1 MRASPRTASRAL
13 AAAALLAAA
22 CTTPAERGERLYREG
37 DRLGALEI
45 WRSIPENARAYPAV
59 QQRIPMVEAEF
70 QRLVVRY
77 KQRARYYESK
87 GRLAE
92 SILNDRLA
100 LELQPDDAA
109 TLARVQA
116 LARTLAA
123 RKAELMKEYR
133 ASFTAG
139 DLASA
144 RRTLAQL
151 HTLDAF
157 DPELETEARNLGDA
171 LRSEVSKQI
180 AMGRRGF
187 ASGNFTAAQSAFESV
202 LELDPDNESAQG
214 YISYIDTL
222 RRERN
227 RSGKT
232 ASASGSGSGS
242 GSGSNFAGRDT
253 FASQAEIRA
262 EGLPPEWARGGTPG
276 RLLRRDPAAALRPR
290 RQRRPRRR
298 AAGAGPA
305 APAARP
311 RGRETDR
318 ERAPGLPQ
326 RGPAVGHRRV
336 APGAAGRSRE
346 RAHARLSRPCRAPAR
361 KPRAHA
367 FGARLRSADG
377 VAGCRRSRAR
387 SGSPSRSAL
396 LAGCANTLDLERAR
410 RVLESSRPAEPV
422 LIEDSP
428 VSLPAPEGVSASS
441 GELRTVPLRWE
452 PVISADVGGYIVERA
467 LAAEGPFTRV
477 AVLPGSNTTLWVD
490 DGPGSVGSGEAAGL
504 GDGVTAFY
512 RVRSFATPVGS
523 ARKRR
528 EWYPPPPRRLP
539 RRRPRCGPTAI
550 NPARSRSPG
559 APRTIPT

>member
-1 MRASPRTASRAL
+1 MRASPRTASGAL

-45 WRSIPENARAYPAV
+45 WRTIPENARAYPAV
-59 QQRIPMVEAEF
+59 QQRIPLVEAEF

-116 LARTLAA
+116 LARTLAT

-133 ASFTAG
+133 ASFAAG

-157 DPELETEARNLGDA
+157 DPELETEARALGDA

-187 ASGNFTAAQSAFESV
+187 ASGNFTAAQRAFESV

-227 RSGKT
+227 KSGKT
-232 ASASGSGSGS
+232 ASASGSNSGS
-242 GSGSNFAGRDT
+242 GSSLAARDT

-262 EGLPPEWARGGTPG
+262 EGFHQNGL
-276 RLLRRDPAAALRPR
+276 AAAR
-290 RQRRPRRR
+290 RGDYYAAIRQQLF
-298 AAGAGPA
+298 ALGANADHAGAQQ
-305 APAARP
+305 
-311 RGRETDR
+311 E
-318 ERAPGLPQ
+318 L
-326 RGPAVGHRRV
+326 
-336 APGAAGRSRE
+336 
-346 RAHARLSRPCRAPAR
+346 
-361 KPRAHA
+361 
-367 FGARLRSADG
+367 ARLRRQLAPEVEKRIESGRVAFRNEDLQSAIDEW
-377 VAGCRRSRAR
+377 RL
-387 SGSPSRSAL
+387 AL
-396 LAGCANTLDLERAR
+396 LVDPENERTRAYISHAERQLENLERMR
-410 RVLESSRPAEPV
+410 SEP
-422 LIEDSP
+422 DS
-428 VSLPAPEGVSASS
+428 AAQ
-441 GELRTVPLRWE
+441 
-452 PVISADVGGYIVERA
+452 VE
-467 LAAEGPFTRV
+467 
-477 AVLPGSNTTLWVD
+477 
-490 DGPGSVGSGEAAGL
+490 
-504 GDGVTAFY
+504 
-512 RVRSFATPVGS
+512 
-523 ARKRR
+523 
-528 EWYPPPPRRLP
+528 
-539 RRRPRCGPTAI
+539 
-550 NPARSRSPG
+550 
-559 APRTIPT
+559 

>member
-13 AAAALLAAA
+13 AAASLLAAA

-59 QQRIPMVEAEF
+59 QQRIPLVEAEF

-109 TLARVQA
+109 TLARVQS

-133 ASFTAG
+133 VSFAAG

-157 DPELETEARNLGDA
+157 DPELETEARALGDA

-187 ASGNFTAAQSAFESV
+187 ASGNFTAAQRAFESV

-227 RSGKT
+227 KSGKT
-232 ASASGSGSGS
+232 ASASGSNSGS
-242 GSGSNFAGRDT
+242 GSSLGARDT

-262 EGLPPEWARGGTPG
+262 EGFHQNGL
-276 RLLRRDPAAALRPR
+276 AAAR
-290 RQRRPRRR
+290 RGDYYAAIRQQLF
-298 AAGAGPA
+298 ALGANADHAGAQQ
-305 APAARP
+305 
-311 RGRETDR
+311 E
-318 ERAPGLPQ
+318 L
-326 RGPAVGHRRV
+326 
-336 APGAAGRSRE
+336 
-346 RAHARLSRPCRAPAR
+346 
-361 KPRAHA
+361 
-367 FGARLRSADG
+367 ARLRRQLAPEVEKRIESGRLAFRNEDLQSAIDEW
-377 VAGCRRSRAR
+377 RL
-387 SGSPSRSAL
+387 AL
-396 LAGCANTLDLERAR
+396 LVDPENERTRAYLGHAETQLENLERMRSEPDSAAR
-410 RVLESSRPAEPV
+410 
-422 LIEDSP
+422 
-428 VSLPAPEGVSASS
+428 
-441 GELRTVPLRWE
+441 
-452 PVISADVGGYIVERA
+452 VE
-467 LAAEGPFTRV
+467 
-477 AVLPGSNTTLWVD
+477 
-490 DGPGSVGSGEAAGL
+490 
-504 GDGVTAFY
+504 
-512 RVRSFATPVGS
+512 
-523 ARKRR
+523 
-528 EWYPPPPRRLP
+528 
-539 RRRPRCGPTAI
+539 
-550 NPARSRSPG
+550 
-559 APRTIPT
+559 

>member
-59 QQRIPMVEAEF
+59 QQRIPLVEAEF

-123 RKAELMKEYR
+123 RKAELMKGYR

-187 ASGNFTAAQSAFESV
+187 ASGNFTAAQRAFESV

-227 RSGKT
+227 KSGKT
-232 ASASGSGSGS
+232 ASASGSGSN
-242 GSGSNFAGRDT
+242 SNLAGRDT

-262 EGLPPEWARGGTPG
+262 EGFHQNGL
-276 RLLRRDPAAALRPR
+276 AAAR
-290 RQRRPRRR
+290 RGDYYAAIRQQLF
-298 AAGAGPA
+298 ALGANADHAGAQQ
-305 APAARP
+305 
-311 RGRETDR
+311 E
-318 ERAPGLPQ
+318 L
-326 RGPAVGHRRV
+326 
-336 APGAAGRSRE
+336 
-346 RAHARLSRPCRAPAR
+346 
-361 KPRAHA
+361 
-367 FGARLRSADG
+367 ARLRRQLAPEVEKRIESGRLAFRNEDLQSAIDEW
-377 VAGCRRSRAR
+377 RL
-387 SGSPSRSAL
+387 AL
-396 LAGCANTLDLERAR
+396 LVDPENERTRAYIGHAERQLENLERMR
-410 RVLESSRPAEPV
+410 SEP
-422 LIEDSP
+422 DS
-428 VSLPAPEGVSASS
+428 AAQ
-441 GELRTVPLRWE
+441 
-452 PVISADVGGYIVERA
+452 VE
-467 LAAEGPFTRV
+467 
-477 AVLPGSNTTLWVD
+477 
-490 DGPGSVGSGEAAGL
+490 
-504 GDGVTAFY
+504 
-512 RVRSFATPVGS
+512 
-523 ARKRR
+523 
-528 EWYPPPPRRLP
+528 
-539 RRRPRCGPTAI
+539 
-550 NPARSRSPG
+550 
-559 APRTIPT
+559 